1 MCSRIVA
8 LVLSVTLHILTV
20 KNLYRVVNGSL
31 ALSNAL
37 PGPALAVRKCVGV
50 GTGSWRFWYPGDV
63 QKGRDIGFHC
73 HSPYTNSQQLHKVAT
88 VSHALSN
95 ASPCSIQ

>member
-31 ALSNAL
+31 ALSNA
-37 PGPALAVRKCVGV
+37 
-50 GTGSWRFWYPGDV
+50 
-63 QKGRDIGFHC
+63 
-73 HSPYTNSQQLHKVAT
+73 
-88 VSHALSN
+88 
-95 ASPCSIQ
+95 